1 MELENYTQAEVINC
15 LVNHV
20 AERCNVSK
28 THAKQLLLNALTYN
42 IVVSEI
48 DGQIDYLMET
58 MNDK

>member
-1 MELENYTQAEVINC
+1 MELENYTQAEVINY

-28 THAKQLLLNALTYN
+28 TYAKQLLLNALTYN